1 MNGGFIIPGI
11 HGTVGCKALN
21 ISRLSMPGTR
31 HRMVQVGTDD
41 LMPMR
46 GSLLLGASRE
56 GEGGRLVH
64 WKKQIDPQGLI
75 SGISQGRRQ
84 CA

>member
-1 MNGGFIIPGI
+1 MQSTEIGG
-11 HGTVGCKALN
+11 
-21 ISRLSMPGTR
+21 LSMPGTM
-31 HRMVQVGTDD
+31 HRTVQVGTDD

-56 GEGGRLVH
+56 GEGGRPVH
-64 WKKQIDPQGLI
+64 WKKQIDPRGLI
-75 SGISQGRRQ
+75 SGTSQGRRQ